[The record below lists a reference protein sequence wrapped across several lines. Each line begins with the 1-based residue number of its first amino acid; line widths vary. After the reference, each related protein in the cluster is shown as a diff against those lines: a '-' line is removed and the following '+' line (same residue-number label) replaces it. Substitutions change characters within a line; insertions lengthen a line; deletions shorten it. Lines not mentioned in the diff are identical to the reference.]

1 MIKPKERIYRDYQ
14 EDLIERL
21 KDPAEALSY
30 LRAAL
35 ADEDERIFL
44 LALRDVLQAKGEN
57 IPHLAEKTD
66 LNKQNLYRMLSRT
79 GNPRFNSLK
88 TVLRAVGFEI
98 TVNSVKK

>member
-1 MIKPKERIYRDYQ
+1 MKTNQRIYRDYQ

-44 LALRDVLQAKGEN
+44 LAVRDVLQAKGEN

-66 LNKQNLYRMLSRT
+66 LNKQNLYRMLSRA

-88 TVLRAVGFEI
+88 AVLHAVGFEI
-98 TVNSVKK
+98 SLNSLKK

>member
-44 LALRDVLQAKGEN
+44 LALRDVLQAKGADVN
-57 IPHLAEKTD
+57 AEDD
-66 LNKQNLYRMLSRT
+66 LGLSPT
-79 GNPRFNSLK
+79 
-88 TVLRAVGFEI
+88 
-98 TVNSVKK
+98 